1 MFYISSRGHS
11 ATGWLSHQISQH
23 KKVVCWHGTRSIPPA
38 DPGINDLS
46 PKRFVD
52 GLKICENQRDNR
64 IYGAIHGYHGTII
77 KDGIE
82 SKGGK
87 FAGVFRDPISKI
99 SSFFHA
105 YLWSNISGGVLPG
118 DFNGPTKKLLEK
130 LSEEKILKFFENKK
144 GEKQNNRINKFL
156 SSYLRKVKKEKI
168 RSKYYNKSQNYIIE
182 EILNS
187 DNNEIISDLF
197 FSICKQTFFYDYEI
211 FSKCNKEQYLI
222 MEKFVRDKDYFVNN
236 LWNYLIPSLKDKAE
250 LNGFNNKF
258 KPHNPN
264 IQQNSNE
271 KFEFFPKQFQE
282 LLKWFFKN
290 QDEGLKNLYK
300 QNNYLIIT

>member
-77 KDGIE
+77 KDEIE

-130 LSEEKILKFFENKK
+130 LSEETV
-144 GEKQNNRINKFL
+144 
-156 SSYLRKVKKEKI
+156 SYTHLTLPTTPYV
-168 RSKYYNKSQNYIIE
+168 
-182 EILNS
+182 
-187 DNNEIISDLF
+187 
-197 FSICKQTFFYDYEI
+197 
-211 FSKCNKEQYLI
+211 
-222 MEKFVRDKDYFVNN
+222 
-236 LWNYLIPSLKDKAE
+236 
-250 LNGFNNKF
+250 
-258 KPHNPN
+258 
-264 IQQNSNE
+264 
-271 KFEFFPKQFQE
+271 
-282 LLKWFFKN
+282 
-290 QDEGLKNLYK
+290 
-300 QNNYLIIT
+300 